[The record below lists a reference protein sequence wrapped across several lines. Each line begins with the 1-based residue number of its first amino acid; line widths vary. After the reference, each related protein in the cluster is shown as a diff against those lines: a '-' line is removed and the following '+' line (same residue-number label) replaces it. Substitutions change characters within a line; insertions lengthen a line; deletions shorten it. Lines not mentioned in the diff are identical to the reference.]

1 METSTVETGTEERAE
16 RGFGTSLTNP
26 GESATLRRDRRYLV
40 ECQFGARFAGLEHN
54 RWVVPED
61 PKKKPGY
68 QKEIIEVDTSE
79 TYLYNDTGRDAT
91 LKLKWKDPADDG
103 RVRVVKLSS

>member
-1 METSTVETGTEERAE
+1 METSTVETAE
-16 RGFGTSLTNP
+16 RGLGTSLTRP
-26 GESATLRRDRRYLV
+26 GETATLRRDRRYLI
-40 ECQFGARFAGLEHN
+40 ECQHGARFAGLEHN
-54 RWVVPED
+54 RWVVPDD
-61 PKKKPGY
+61 PEKKPGY
-68 QKEIIEVDTSE
+68 KKEIIEVDTNE